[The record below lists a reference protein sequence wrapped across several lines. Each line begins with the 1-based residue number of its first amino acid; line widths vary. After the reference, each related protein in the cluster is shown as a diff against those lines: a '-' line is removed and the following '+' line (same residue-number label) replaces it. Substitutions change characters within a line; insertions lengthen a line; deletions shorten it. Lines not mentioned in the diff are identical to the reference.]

1 MIHFILASH
10 GTLAKGMYE
19 SVKLIAGEIENIHII
34 TAFVDNNDIKGMVSG
49 EMDSI
54 PAEDTVIAVTDIL
67 GGSVNNEFMNYLSRK
82 RFYLIAGMNLPLLV
96 QLSLTVG
103 EGDDIDGAI
112 KELVHSPETAPVY
125 CNKMKSSDR
134 AILCKEAERRSMTGF
149 TAGRQKKDSQKKERL
164 L

>member
-34 TAFVDNNDIKGMVSG
+34 TAFVDNNDIKGMVSV

-103 EGDDIDGAI
+103 EDDDIDEAI
-112 KELVHSPETAPVY
+112 KELVHSPEAAPVY
-125 CNKMKSSDR
+125 CNERS
-134 AILCKEAERRSMTGF
+134 EQAEDEEF
-149 TAGRQKKDSQKKERL
+149 
-164 L
+164 